1 MSTERQPQRN
11 AWPVITLLLLAP
23 VISELLFGV
32 TRISTLYL
40 LIPQIGTWGCAALL
54 IRHLVRARGRGWG
67 AVLLL
72 GIALAVAEECI
83 IQQTSLAP
91 LVGVKPD
98 HAYGRALGVNWVYFL
113 WALGYESVWA
123 VTLPIL
129 LTELIFPAR
138 REELWI
144 GRRGAAIAAAV
155 FGFAS
160 LVAWYSW
167 TQVYVPKVFPQSAYS
182 VPLPCIVI
190 ALAVIAALAGAA
202 LGPRLLPRPAPPT
215 TARVHGAWLIGLLAF
230 LFGLAWSALVPLAY
244 GAAPALPVAVP
255 MAAGLVLAALAFVVL
270 RSWAA
275 SAAWRDAHRCALV
288 LGAVTASMLAGFVV
302 LSWNGTPPVDAIG
315 KLILNVATLFLLIR
329 LTRRAVK
336 RE

>member
-1 MSTERQPQRN
+1 MSTESQPQRN

-40 LIPQIGTWGCAALL
+40 LIPQVGAWGCGALL

-91 LVGVKPD
+91 LAGVKPD

-129 LTELIFPAR
+129 LTELIFPVR
-138 REELWI
+138 RDELWI
-144 GRRGAAIAAAV
+144 GRRGAVITAAV
-155 FGFAS
+155 FVFAC
-160 LVAWYSW
+160 LMAWYLW
-167 TQVYVPKVFPQSAYS
+167 TQVYVPRFSPQSAYS
-182 VPLPCIVI
+182 VPLLYTVL
-190 ALAVIAALAGAA
+190 ALAAIAALASAA
-202 LGPRLLPRPAPPT
+202 LGPRLDPWPAAPT
-215 TARVHGAWLIGLLAF
+215 AARVRGAWLIGLLAF
-230 LFGLAWSALVPLAY
+230 VFGLAWSALVPVAY
-244 GAAPALPVAVP
+244 GADPALPVAVP

-275 SAAWRDAHRCALV
+275 STAWRDAHRCALV
-288 LGAVTASMLAGFVV
+288 LGALAATMLAGFVV
-302 LSWNGTPPVDAIG
+302 LKLSGAPPVDVIG
-315 KLILNVATLFLLIR
+315 KLILNVVALFLLI
-329 LTRRAVK
+329 LLARRAVK
-336 RE
+336 RG